1 MKRSVMLAVFVSFSL
16 IVVSAGIAQQK
27 AGETVV
33 CPVSGETMLKSQA
46 KVSYDY
52 EGKTYYFCHENCKEK
67 FVKEP
72 AKYIEKNAD
81 MQEIYT
87 CPMHPD
93 VQSDKPGKCPKCG
106 MNLEKKAMPMTHG
119 QAGMG
124 MAEGQTCP
132 MMGLMGLK
140 DVDIVSENLKD
151 GVTIRITAKD
161 PGTVKK
167 IQDMGAKIKPM
178 HEHK

>member
-1 MKRSVMLAVFVSFSL
+1 MITEAACAFWITTKRGSFFGSPFLSSPSEDGYIWNAVQRIRSHVIIKPSRRSSMKRAVMLAVFVSFSL

-87 CPMHPD
+87 
-93 VQSDKPGKCPKCG
+93 
-106 MNLEKKAMPMTHG
+106 
-119 QAGMG
+119 
-124 MAEGQTCP
+124 
-132 MMGLMGLK
+132 
-140 DVDIVSENLKD
+140 
-151 GVTIRITAKD
+151 
-161 PGTVKK
+161 
-167 IQDMGAKIKPM
+167 
-178 HEHK
+178 